1 MLRMKINN
9 YDALKDK
16 IKSLKM
22 SFIVNLINDLPISCK
37 LSNASRDKHR
47 PCYMDLD
54 KSE

>member
-1 MLRMKINN
+1 MLRIKINN

-22 SFIVNLINDLPISCK
+22 SFIVNLINDLLISCK
-37 LSNASRDKHR
+37 LSHAPGHKHR